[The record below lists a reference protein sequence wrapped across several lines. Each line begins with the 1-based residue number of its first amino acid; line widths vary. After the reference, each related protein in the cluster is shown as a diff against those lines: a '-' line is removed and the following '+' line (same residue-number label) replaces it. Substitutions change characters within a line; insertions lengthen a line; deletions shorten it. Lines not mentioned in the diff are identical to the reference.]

1 MYAKWYSRFDDQSE
15 IMNSIHAYIS
25 LSCNAWMVN
34 KIAVGAV
41 LKCSVRVEDKFLVLY
56 IIVKLVK

>member
-1 MYAKWYSRFDDQSE
+1 MYAKWYSRCDDQSE
-15 IMNSIHAYIS
+15 IMNSIHAYIG

-41 LKCSVRVEDKFLVLY
+41 LEAAC
-56 IIVKLVK
+56 